1 MKIQIISA
9 VILLL
14 GGFFIIFLVRRRKL
28 ELKYGLPWLA
38 VILLTLLVDC
48 FPVILSLIADGMG
61 IELPVNALFLL
72 GLIFA
77 VALIFVLTV
86 IVSRQSERIKRIVQ
100 ASALNEEEIRRLSAE
115 IQKLREE
122 CLDNGTTEAAGTESG
137 ASE

>member
-14 GGFFIIFLVRRRKL
+14 GGFFIVRLIRKRKL

-38 VILLTLLVDC
+38 LMLVALLVDC
-48 FPVILSLIADGMG
+48 FPVILSLIADVMG

-115 IQKLREE
+115 IQKLRET
-122 CLDNGTTEAAGTESG
+122 CADNDTKKAAVKESG
-137 ASE
+137 ESE